1 MAITIL
7 LASILL
13 GSLAQL
19 SLKKGMSL
27 IGGVTLLDLV
37 RSPGRFLFMP
47 WLHLGALLYAASL
60 ALWLVVLSRLELSR
74 AYPMVS
80 LGYLV
85 TFVLGSLLFQESI
98 APAKIG
104 GLLMIMA
111 GVALLAN
118 G

>member
-85 TFVLGSLLFQESI
+85 TFVLGALLFQESI

>member
-1 MAITIL
+1 MAIVIL

-27 IGGVTLLDLV
+27 IGGVTIIDLV
-37 RSPGRFLFMP
+37 RTPGRFFFMP
-47 WLHLGALLYAASL
+47 WLHLGAVLYAASL
-60 ALWLVVLSRLELSR
+60 ALWLVVLSRMELSR

-85 TFVLGSLLFQESI
+85 TFALGAFLFHESI

-104 GLLMIMA
+104 GLLLIMA
-111 GVALLAN
+111 GVALLAK

>member
-1 MAITIL
+1 MAIVIL

-13 GSLAQL
+13 GSLAQI

-27 IGGVTLLDLV
+27 IGGVTLPDLF
-37 RSPGRFLFMP
+37 RDPGRFLFMP
-47 WLHLGALLYAASL
+47 WLHLGAFLYAGSL
-60 ALWLVVLSRLELSR
+60 ALWLVVLSRLEVSR

-85 TFVLGSLLFQESI
+85 TFALGIILFQETTT
-98 APAKIG
+98 PAKIA
-104 GLLMIMA
+104 GLLLIMA
-111 GVALLAN
+111 GVVLLAN